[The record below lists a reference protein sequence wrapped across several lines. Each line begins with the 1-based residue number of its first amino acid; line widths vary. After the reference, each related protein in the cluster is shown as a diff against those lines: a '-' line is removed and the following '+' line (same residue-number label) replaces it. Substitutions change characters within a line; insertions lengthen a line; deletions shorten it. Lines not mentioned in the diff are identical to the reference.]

1 MLEPKSMETH
11 APHGAAASSE
21 IPGHSWPRLHPR
33 GPQRRLLVGLAA
45 FAVALLAFW
54 GLEKAAAGVS
64 FHALVASL
72 RATRTSALLMALG
85 ATVVSYV
92 TLFGYDL
99 SGLRYARARPPLS
112 SVFLASFC
120 GYAIGNAVGLGAL
133 SGGAV
138 RYRIYTAA
146 GLSPGQIA
154 RVILFIS
161 AALGIGLATIAGLGL
176 VLCAHR
182 VSRMLGTSPEPL
194 FAAAVI
200 LLSLATVFLVF
211 CATRRRALAIGPIIV
226 EPPGPALVLTQI
238 ALTTTDVLA
247 AAAVLWVLLPPT
259 GIGFLAFAA
268 VFAAALGLGVLSHI
282 PGGLGVFEVAIL

>member
-1 MLEPKSMETH
+1 ML
-11 APHGAAASSE
+11 
-21 IPGHSWPRLHPR
+21 
-33 GPQRRLLVGLAA
+33 
-45 FAVALLAFW
+45 
-54 GLEKAAAGVS
+54 
-64 FHALVASL
+64 
-72 RATRTSALLMALG
+72 ALG
-85 ATVVSYV
+85 ATAVSYA

-176 VLCAHR
+176 VLARIGSAGCWGLR
-182 VSRMLGTSPEPL
+182 PNRY
-194 FAAAVI
+194 
-200 LLSLATVFLVF
+200 SL
-211 CATRRRALAIGPIIV
+211 
-226 EPPGPALVLTQI
+226 QQ
-238 ALTTTDVLA
+238 
-247 AAAVLWVLLPPT
+247 
-259 GIGFLAFAA
+259 
-268 VFAAALGLGVLSHI
+268 
-282 PGGLGVFEVAIL
+282 